1 MKIEVEH
8 PAFKT
13 ERLAVETA
21 GILSSP
27 QLLVNGSVVKK
38 NKGKYSIPSD
48 SGEDIPIELKYN
60 FLDPVPRMKIGDELI
75 KLARSFV
82 WYEYLWFV
90 FLFLS
95 VANLYPVGGLAA
107 AIGAVMSARVFRGN
121 YSTPKKLGFIALIFV
136 GVIFSIVAVKVL
148 FQLLTGRPL
157 Q

>member
-1 MKIEVEH
+1 MKIEVVH

-21 GILSSP
+21 GFFSSP
-27 QLLVNGSVVKK
+27 QLVVNGSVVKK
-38 NKGKYSIPSD
+38 TKGQYSIPSD
-48 SGEDIPIELKYN
+48 SGENIPVELKYN
-60 FLDPVPRMKIGDELI
+60 FFDPVPRIKIGNELI
-75 KLARSFV
+75 KIARSFT

-95 VANLYPVGGLAA
+95 MVNIPPVGGLAA

-136 GVIFSIVAVKVL
+136 GAIFSIVVLKVL

>member
-21 GILSSP
+21 GFLSSP
-27 QLLVNGSVVKK
+27 QLLVNDSVVKK

-48 SGEDIPIELKYN
+48 SGEEIQIELKYN
-60 FLDPVPRMKIGDELI
+60 FLDPVPKMKIGNELT

-95 VANLYPVGGLAA
+95 MVNVYPVGGLAA

-136 GVIFSIVAVKVL
+136 GVIFSIVVVKVL